1 MSDQT
6 IFLVMVFLVG
16 FLLAQS
22 FVTPLLGTSR
32 RSRSRLR
39 ERIRSL
45 SSDVTGGQHVSA
57 VRERYLQDLSPFA
70 RWALQLP
77 GMAPLQTLL
86 EQAGSRLL
94 PHHFFFISLLAGSAG
109 AVVAAASLH
118 SATGGLVIGLICMA
132 IPSVLVRRKRDKRIA
147 RFEEQLPD
155 TLTIMARALRAGLP
169 FTEALHLVADEMKD
183 PAATEFGLVFRE
195 VNYGGDPRAALLAL
209 MERVPSVAV
218 MALVTSVLVQ
228 RSTGGN
234 LSELFDK
241 LSDVLR
247 TRFKFQRR
255 VRTLSAEGRL
265 AGWIL
270 SLLPFAMAGMF
281 ALLDPE
287 FVPMLTKDPIGRELV
302 MWSFGF
308 LVVGILWLRRIVKID
323 V

>member
-1 MSDQT
+1 MSDQS

-39 ERIRSL
+39 QRIRSL
-45 SSDVTGGQHVSA
+45 SSDFTSGQHVSV
-57 VRERYLQDLSPFA
+57 VRERYLKDLSPFG
-70 RWALQLP
+70 RWTLTLP
-77 GMAPLQTLL
+77 GMSNLQALL

-94 PHHFFFISLLAGSAG
+94 PHHFLFISLLSGSAAG
-109 AVVAAASLH
+109 LVAAVTLRSGPGAM
-118 SATGGLVIGLICMA
+118 VIGLICMT
-132 IPSVLVRRKRDKRIA
+132 IPSILVRRKRNNRIA

-169 FTEALHLVADEMKD
+169 FTEALHLVAEEMKD
-183 PAATEFGLVFRE
+183 PAATEFGLVFQE

-234 LSELFDK
+234 LAELFDK

-270 SLLPFAMAGMF
+270 SLLPFAMAAMF

-287 FVPMLTKDPIGRELV
+287 FVPMLTKDPMGRELV
-302 MWSFGF
+302 MWAFGF
-308 LVVGILWLRRIVKID
+308 LVIGIFWLRRIVKID

>member
-1 MSDQT
+1 MSDQS

-39 ERIRSL
+39 QRIRSL
-45 SSDVTGGQHVSA
+45 SSDFTSGQHVSV
-57 VRERYLQDLSPFA
+57 VRERYLKDLSPFA
-70 RWALQLP
+70 RWTLTLP
-77 GMAPLQTLL
+77 GMSNLQALL

-94 PHHFFFISLLAGSAG
+94 PHHFLFISLLSGSAAGLVTAITLRSGPG
-109 AVVAAASLH
+109 AM
-118 SATGGLVIGLICMA
+118 VIGLICMT
-132 IPSVLVRRKRDKRIA
+132 IPSILVRRKRNNRIA

-169 FTEALHLVADEMKD
+169 FTEALHLVAEEMKD

-195 VNYGGDPRAALLAL
+195 VNYGGDPRAALLSL

-234 LSELFDK
+234 LAELFDK

-270 SLLPFAMAGMF
+270 SLLPFAMAAMF

-287 FVPMLTKDPIGRELV
+287 FVPMLTKDPMGRELV
-302 MWSFGF
+302 MWAFGF
-308 LVVGILWLRRIVKID
+308 LVIGIFWLRRIVKID